1 MLSGSFGILTNLRA
15 VNKPEYF
22 DNLLFFFDPVV
33 NQVIAVDKLQVARPF
48 TDLATTERQR
58 FKAECLI
65 K

>member
-1 MLSGSFGILTNLRA
+1 M
-15 VNKPEYF
+15 NKPEYL

-33 NQVIAVDKLQVARPF
+33 NKVIAVDKLQVARSS

-58 FKAECLI
+58 LKAEGFI

>member
-1 MLSGSFGILTNLRA
+1 M
-15 VNKPEYF
+15 NKPEYF

-33 NQVIAVDKLQVARPF
+33 NQVIAVDKLQVARSF

-58 FKAECLI
+58 FKAKCLI